1 MAAIHVAWWNVE
13 NLFDVEDSP
22 RRSEKL
28 TRVLGSSL
36 EGWTAGLLERK
47 VDRLASVIAG
57 MNAGR
62 GPDLLGVCE
71 VENEHVLRLLAEAV
85 RSRLGRP
92 FRTAHADT
100 SDRRGIDIA
109 FLYDPD
115 LLQVP
120 PEAVYQHVVMR
131 RTGTR
136 EILQVNFR
144 TRAGTT
150 WAVFGNHW
158 PSRSGG
164 RWESAAYRAVAGET
178 LAYFHQRALEVH
190 GPRTPVLAMGDF
202 NDEPFDTS
210 LVQHA
215 VSTRQRAK
223 VLNAVSVPRLWN
235 LMWPPLGS
243 EAPDGSDRGPTGTF
257 YFNNFANMLDQ
268 FLVNR
273 NMVTRGSPLRALPES
288 VRIVHDPKDMV
299 STGTYPSP
307 VGFGGMGK
315 PVDTSGYSDHYPVTM
330 DVETSE

>member
-1 MAAIHVAWWNVE
+1 MAAIHVAWWNLE

-28 TRVLGSSL
+28 ARVLGASV

-92 FRTAHADT
+92 YRTAHADT
-100 SDRRGIDIA
+100 SDRRGIDVA
-109 FLYDPD
+109 FLYDPG
-115 LLQVP
+115 LLRVP
-120 PEAVYQHVVMR
+120 PEAVHQHVVVR

-144 TRAGTT
+144 TRAGRT

-215 VSTRQRAK
+215 LSTRQRAK

-235 LMWPPLGS
+235 LMWPPLGGG
-243 EAPDGSDRGPTGTF
+243 APDGSDSGPTGTF

-273 NMVTRGSPLRALPES
+273 NMATRGSPLRALPES
-288 VRIVHDPKDMV
+288 VRIVHDPEDMV

-307 VGFGGMGK
+307 VAFGGMGR

-330 DVETSE
+330 DVETTG